1 MERPSLLQSFTRFI
15 NPGLSFVI
23 QDSPCIWCLTE
34 GLQLSQTSMAKKVT
48 PPQCA
53 GGPPGTKQS
62 MSQTHLISQQKM
74 SWSVDTNVRR
84 ASNCSVIAPKSG
96 KCKGMDG
103 WMEVSALKLF
113 LASISVRQLHLQ
125 SFRPSPGRRVLR
137 HTTPKLTTIKCS
149 RIGSSS
155 NHAWKKMGWRIP
167 SFHHHSITKF
177 HRPLSGASAV
187 VSSMPDSSNR
197 GAKLVSFDVELSLSN
212 TLVLELL
219 SNLSTTTH
227 SCKPFKTHEK
237 NTEHL
242 STAGFTR
249 CKGAILQ
256 HKPTQTHT
264 NWHIGYH
271 ILRAQT
277 WCLHKRRTRSKM
289 PQQLMFEHLNFPT
302 EGLPFTAN
310 HLASLPV
317 PQGQPQPEASRPK
330 AMYEMEVQ
338 TFGIANTAGTN
349 FRHSYEMTTRHC
361 ISCERVE
368 PLSSKK
374 CF

>member
-1 MERPSLLQSFTRFI
+1 MVGWKFLLWNCFWRIFRFG
-15 NPGLSFVI
+15 N
-23 QDSPCIWCLTE
+23 CTY
-34 GLQLSQTSMAKKVT
+34 KVFALLLAVVCWGT
-48 PPQCA
+48 LLPNWPP
-53 GGPPGTKQS
+53 
-62 MSQTHLISQQKM
+62 
-74 SWSVDTNVRR
+74 
-84 ASNCSVIAPKSG
+84 
-96 KCKGMDG
+96 
-103 WMEVSALKLF
+103 
-113 LASISVRQLHLQ
+113 
-125 SFRPSPGRRVLR
+125 
-137 HTTPKLTTIKCS
+137 IKCS

-155 NHAWKKMGWRIP
+155 NHAWEKMGWRIP
-167 SFHHHSITKF
+167 HPIISSSFHHKIPSP
-177 HRPLSGASAV
+177 RQSGASAV

-289 PQQLMFEHLNFPT
+289 PQQLMFEHQNFPT

-338 TFGIANTAGTN
+338 TFGIPNTAWNLKPGTN
-349 FRHSYEMTTRHC
+349 FRHSYEMTTRNC
-361 ISCERVE
+361 ISCKNLCRAKNIFSRTSRGVASHSGDSRHWEFLCEISWQSCIWFMASKQPDNNVAISICT
-368 PLSSKK
+368 SSEQVMQSNNDNEGSPGHNKSDPSPRK
-374 CF
+374 RCPFTSTNHAKH